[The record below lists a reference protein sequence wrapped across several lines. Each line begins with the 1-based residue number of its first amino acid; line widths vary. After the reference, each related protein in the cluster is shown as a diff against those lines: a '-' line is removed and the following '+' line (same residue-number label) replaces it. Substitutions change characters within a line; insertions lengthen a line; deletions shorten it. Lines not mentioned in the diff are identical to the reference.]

1 MNNKYFWKLSFDE
14 TPVPDQWESVYLI
27 NGFYKSRL
35 ISLIIVVWNRI
46 IMMMMIIMEIEIDR
60 KIDKLRVSPSLS
72 FLYYCSYN
80 PFNQLFQF
88 YTIYKSTHYQ
98 YEEKLE
104 SIHFCLI
111 PF

>member
-1 MNNKYFWKLSFDE
+1 
-14 TPVPDQWESVYLI
+14 
-27 NGFYKSRL
+27 
-35 ISLIIVVWNRI
+35 
-46 IMMMMIIMEIEIDR
+46 MEIEIDR

-104 SIHFCLI
+104 SIYFCLI